1 MLSVLGGERVF
12 FACFTSCCFFVG
24 SRLAPPRPTVPAPT
38 ASPAAAAAAVAAA
51 PAAGAYAPGAQT
63 DSVAGTV
70 VKWHPSAG
78 AVRVDAAH
86 YVPALEAELASAA
99 AALAG
104 ASAADRGG
112 AGGGASPV
120 PAPNAVLG
128 FLRAADAAT
137 LAGLTSDATP
147 GVLEAGNAFVQ
158 RLVASP
164 GASSSSS
171 SSSPSSSP
179 PSRKRSWARS
189 ELGGLLLFAGAVG
202 FWLRTLEARADLEAS
217 LLLPDGERQQ

>member
-1 MLSVLGGERVF
+1 M
-12 FACFTSCCFFVG
+12 
-24 SRLAPPRPTVPAPT
+24 
-38 ASPAAAAAAVAAA
+38 
-51 PAAGAYAPGAQT
+51 
-63 DSVAGTV
+63 
-70 VKWHPSAG
+70 
-78 AVRVDAAH
+78 
-86 YVPALEAELASAA
+86 
-99 AALAG
+99 
-104 ASAADRGG
+104 
-112 AGGGASPV
+112 

-171 SSSPSSSP
+171 SSSPP
-179 PSRKRSWARS
+179 PRKRSWARS